1 MNATDL
7 QHLWC
12 YDVTQWGSHMF
23 CGTLPTS
30 WMCESE
36 RTFTLKRKLRW
47 TKPKDDTERA
57 QQSGSLKPSH
67 LVPRRSMLRK
77 VATWSAQLCRMAL
90 FDWKIL
96 WSSRISVRTTLRT
109 SCTIES
115 SDAFKTWKKM
125 EHESWN
131 LNRSWWLVST
141 LTKRSGTPWPLPKM
155 PLVSELQKLHKHFPK
170 ALKTAI
176 DSSGQR
182 TWWWIIDPCQ
192 PGPHDEGTPRIPAK
206 TCEAMCS
213 WRLGDWVT
221 G

>member
-47 TKPKDDTERA
+47 TKPKDDTERT

-115 SDAFKTWKKM
+115 SDAFKTWKKWNM
-125 EHESWN
+125 NHE
-131 LNRSWWLVST
+131 T
-141 LTKRSGTPWPLPKM
+141 LTGADGLCLLWRKGAVHHGHCLRCLWFPSCRSSTSIFQKPSRQLR
-155 PLVSELQKLHKHFPK
+155 SENMMVNYWSVPTR
-170 ALKTAI
+170 AT
-176 DSSGQR
+176 R
-182 TWWWIIDPCQ
+182 
-192 PGPHDEGTPRIPAK
+192 
-206 TCEAMCS
+206 
-213 WRLGDWVT
+213 WRHA
-221 G
+221 